1 MAGRRQDEDALPM
14 LTTSATSLIAVDVDP
29 RARMAT
35 AGPGAT
41 RDAVDAAAAAH
52 DLTVADGG
60 PVGGGLMAADVVT
73 AHGRR
78 LHCNAYANRHV
89 LAAVLDGAP
98 GAMHVVSR
106 TYALRPIPGH

>member
-1 MAGRRQDEDALPM
+1 MPT
-14 LTTSATSLIAVDVDP
+14 TTSTASIAVDVDP

-41 RDAVDAAAAAH
+41 RDEVDAAAAAY

-89 LAAVLDGAP
+89 LAAVVDGSP
-98 GAMHVVSR
+98 GALEVISR
-106 TYALRPIPGH
+106 SYALRPISD

>member
-1 MAGRRQDEDALPM
+1 MVRDRAERDASGM
-14 LTTSATSLIAVDVDP
+14 LTTSPTSLMAVDVDP

-41 RDAVDAAAAAH
+41 RDQVDAAAAAYG
-52 DLTVADGG
+52 LTVADGG
-60 PVGGGLMAADVVT
+60 PVGGGLMAAEVVT

-89 LAAVLDGAP
+89 LAAVVDGSP
-98 GAMHVVSR
+98 GALEVISR
-106 TYALRPIPGH
+106 SFALRPIPD

>member
-1 MAGRRQDEDALPM
+1 MAPGTAAEDASGM
-14 LTTSATSLIAVDVDP
+14 LTTSPSSLIAVDVDP

-41 RDAVDAAAAAH
+41 RDEVDAAAH
-52 DLTVADGG
+52 PHGLTVADGG
-60 PVGGGLMAADVVT
+60 PVGGGLMAAEVVT

-89 LAAVLDGAP
+89 LAALLDDSP
-98 GAMHVVSR
+98 GALEVISR
-106 TYALRPIPGH
+106 TYALRPIPAR